1 MDCRAR
7 AGASGNLVRIR
18 HRDGLTSHYAHL
30 ASFAAGLEVGDRVEQ
45 KQIIGY
51 VGTTGLSTGPHVCF
65 RVKRNGVYVDP
76 MKIGGPAGE
85 PVDVARFA
93 IFRSVRDQ
101 LLADLTAGS
110 GPVALADEA
119 L

>member
-1 MDCRAR
+1 MWE
-7 AGASGNLVRIR
+7 L
-18 HRDGLTSHYAHL
+18 
-30 ASFAAGLEVGDRVEQ
+30 EQ
-45 KQIIGY
+45 KEVIGY

-85 PVDVARFA
+85 PVDASRLAV
-93 IFRSVRDQ
+93 FRSVRDQ
-101 LLADLTAGS
+101 LLADLGD
-110 GPVALADEA
+110 GPVALTDEA

>member
-1 MDCRAR
+1 MK
-7 AGASGNLVRIR
+7 
-18 HRDGLTSHYAHL
+18 
-30 ASFAAGLEVGDRVEQ
+30 Q

-85 PVDVARFA
+85 PVADARLPV
-93 IFRSVRDQ
+93 FRSIRDQ
-101 LLADLTAGS
+101 LLADLGEGS
-110 GPVALADEA
+110 VAVANEA